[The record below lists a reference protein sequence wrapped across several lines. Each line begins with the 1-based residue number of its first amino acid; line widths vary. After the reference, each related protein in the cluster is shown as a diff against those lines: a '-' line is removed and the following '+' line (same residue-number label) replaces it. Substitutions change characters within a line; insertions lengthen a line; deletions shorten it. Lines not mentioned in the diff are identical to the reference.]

1 MTGEKRDYE
10 IGKTLKRKRKNGE
23 KRERKEEEGREKRG
37 RRERKKIRRRKKKD
51 EVKRWEGIGQN
62 ENA

>member
-10 IGKTLKRKRKNGE
+10 IGKTLKRKRKRW
-23 KRERKEEEGREKRG
+23 REEREKKG

>member
-23 KRERKEEEGREKRG
+23 EREKKEEEGRGKR
-37 RRERKKIRRRKKKD
+37 
-51 EVKRWEGIGQN
+51 
-62 ENA
+62 

>member
-23 KRERKEEEGREKRG
+23 KRERKEE
-37 RRERKKIRRRKKKD
+37 
-51 EVKRWEGIGQN
+51 VKRWEGIGQN